1 MHTFPHFVTCCC
13 LAKLTLFKI
22 SQQTRRRCLNFII
35 KSVIWFY
42 RRCQFMEMKILQT
55 LIDSFSMLNQ
65 CCLIYIFWYSLGNCL
80 CMDKRHLIMQ
90 ALLQVEP
97 FISCT
102 KATQKFESYHDEF
115 TLTQRQD
122 SLILMT
128 SPLSPSPPP
137 TLPFHISRRT
147 NHHILA

>member
-97 FISCT
+97 SHLMHESHPKIRVLPWRIYVD
-102 KATQKFESYHDEF
+102 ATSRQFNPND
-115 TLTQRQD
+115 LTP
-122 SLILMT
+122 IL
-128 SPLSPSPPP
+128 LPSPRPS
-137 TLPFHISRRT
+137 FSYF
-147 NHHILA
+147 NKN